1 MSEKES
7 FNLKA
12 YLTEN
17 SQVKLYFVQKDDEL
31 SEDMKVALE
40 VSVIR

>member
-7 FNLKA
+7 FNLKV
-12 YLTEN
+12 YLAEN
-17 SQVKLYFVQKDDEL
+17 SQVKLYFVQKDVEL
-31 SEDMKVALE
+31 SEDMKIALE